1 MFDTHCHLN
10 FKAFAGK
17 VDQVINRARDAGV
30 DYFVVPGTDV
40 ETSQKAIEITE
51 KFEGVYAAVGIHPH
65 HVYKLYSNVILGS
78 ESDSRIDSGQA
89 RMTNALNEIEKL
101 LSHHKVIAV
110 GEVGLDRHVYKN
122 TKYKNYD
129 IYPEFIEGQKIF
141 FLEQLKLAS
150 KYKKTLIIHSREA
163 KKDLLNLLTDNR
175 QLITEYRTVFHCCEP
190 DFVETGHALSLLD
203 FAKKYRIYIG
213 IDGDVTYWKEKQDFV
228 REIPLDLL
236 VLETDS
242 PLLLPK
248 PLRSQKKFPNEP
260 KNLKIISAFIANIKG
275 ISEEKLAYITEE
287 NSKKLFRIV

>member
-101 LSHHKVIAV
+101 LSHPKVIAV

-150 KYKKTLIIHSREA
+150 KYKKTL
-163 KKDLLNLLTDNR
+163 
-175 QLITEYRTVFHCCEP
+175 
-190 DFVETGHALSLLD
+190 
-203 FAKKYRIYIG
+203 
-213 IDGDVTYWKEKQDFV
+213 
-228 REIPLDLL
+228 
-236 VLETDS
+236 
-242 PLLLPK
+242 
-248 PLRSQKKFPNEP
+248 
-260 KNLKIISAFIANIKG
+260 
-275 ISEEKLAYITEE
+275 
-287 NSKKLFRIV
+287 